1 MRLERA
7 LWLAMRLG
15 RRSHLALIPH
25 SFLTQ
30 RLLRVPSGADFLV
43 LPRDSCGVP
52 GLVSALFTDRTGIL
66 MRNRFLTHA
75 TSSRLVSLLVGAALL
90 CAIPAQASA
99 QRKAAGVRRDSHG
112 KIARSSK
119 AKDQFKKQTGYPHGR
134 PGYVIDH
141 VVPLS
146 RGGSDSP
153 GNMQWQSKSAAKE
166 KDRWERGGSRSGA
179 TYRSRSYSRKS
190 YAPKH
195 RAPRAAYR
203 TYHAPRSTSHSR
215 YRASRRRH

>member
-1 MRLERA
+1 MHLERA
-7 LWLAMRLG
+7 LWLATRLG
-15 RRSHLALIPH
+15 RRWAPTLIPH
-25 SFLTQ
+25 SYLAHRF
-30 RLLRVPSGADFLV
+30 LRVQSEADFHV

-52 GLVSALFTDRTGIL
+52 GSVSALFTDRTRIL
-66 MRNRFLTHA
+66 MRNRFFSHA
-75 TSSRLVSLLVGAALL
+75 TSSRLVSLLVGAVLL

-99 QRKAAGVRRDSHG
+99 QRKAVGVRRDSHG

-119 AKDQFKKQTGYPHGR
+119 AKDEFKKRTGYPHGR

-166 KDRWERGGSRSGA
+166 KDRWERGGSRAGA

-195 RAPRAAYR
+195 RAPRASYR
-203 TYHAPRSTSHSR
+203 TYHAPRSSSRSR
-215 YRASRRRH
+215 YRSSHRRR